1 MNHWGIAG
9 SCDTCLKGNIYVH
22 AAVYSQ
28 KAGAIWQLAPADISL
43 VPHGELMLLGL
54 GRRHNG
60 SSMLLNADF
69 G

>member
-1 MNHWGIAG
+1 MAG
-9 SCDTCLKGNIYVH
+9 LCDTSLQGYTHAH